1 MMGSRL
7 GSVLRVRRV
16 QERRAVA
23 EVARAEAAVRDA
35 EHEAE
40 EAARRRMAWALPRG
54 VPLDAV
60 RLRAVQLQALALHDH
75 EAAAL
80 AEVAAASHRRERAT
94 KQWQASRTALRS
106 VERLDDHRRA
116 VDAAH
121 AAARSQAA
129 ADELALLRRRQGGA
143 S

>member
-1 MMGSRL
+1 MAGRL

-16 QERRAVA
+16 QERQAVA
-23 EVARAEAAVRDA
+23 EVARAEAEVRRA
-35 EHEAE
+35 EQEAE
-40 EAARRRMAWALPRG
+40 EAARRRLAWTVPSG

-60 RLRAVQLQALALHDH
+60 RLRSCQLQVLALHDG

-80 AEVAAASHRRERAT
+80 AEVAAAGHRRDRAQQRWT
-94 KQWQASRTALRS
+94 AARTALRS
-106 VERLDDHRRA
+106 VERLDEHRRA

-129 ADELALLRRRQGGA
+129 ADELALLRRRREEQP
-143 S
+143 